1 LIQRLAKVGNGLR
14 WATDVPVQERS
25 DRSDTP
31 VLSLERSAIVMRR
44 EGTDALRAEAGRAA
58 FGHKVEYA
66 RELENREGVAIHGE
80 QSRDAAS
87 PIWHECRTGLERTG
101 EAITAAPNVG
111 AAVAT
116 RSGRPRPA
124 AFASC
129 RVHFALPAL
138 RRLLIV
144 SVLAKIGKD
153 SGFLD
158 LLFEAFERA
167 LEILFVVNNDF
178 GQT

>member
-1 LIQRLAKVGNGLR
+1 VLA
-14 WATDVPVQERS
+14 
-25 DRSDTP
+25 
-31 VLSLERSAIVMRR
+31 LEHSAIVLRH
-44 EGTDALRAEAGRAA
+44 EGPDALRAEAGRAA
-58 FGHKVEYA
+58 FGHKVEYP

-80 QSRDAAS
+80 QWRDAAS
-87 PIWHECRTGLERTG
+87 PIWRARRTGLERTG
-101 EAITAAPNVG
+101 DAITAAPNVG

-124 AFASC
+124 AFASS

-138 RRLLIV
+138 RRFFIV
-144 SVLAKIGKD
+144 SVLAKIGKY

-158 LLFEAFERA
+158 LLFEALERA
-167 LEILFVVNNDF
+167 LEIFFVVNNDF